1 MIKLKIQSE
10 ANDSA
15 VEIIRSAI
23 SSEIKRLEMGLR
35 KTEKQISRFER
46 EYQITSDI
54 FLKDFS
60 AENMKNGDR
69 EYIEWTGELKIRDR
83 IAEDLKRLRE
93 IEYVTQ

>member
-1 MIKLKIQSE
+1 
-10 ANDSA
+10 
-15 VEIIRSAI
+15 
-23 SSEIKRLEMGLR
+23 MGFQ
-35 KTEKQISRFER
+35 KTEKQISRFEL
-46 EYQITSDI
+46 EYKITSDV
-54 FLKDFS
+54 FLKEFA